1 MNLLLA
7 GLLVRL
13 LLLLV
18 DNDLLVLL
26 LLLVMLKAA
35 AVILDVLVDY
45 LDLRVHPQNIVNKV
59 AVDVC
64 HLLQDPGLGVH
75 HCKRRY
81 QEKRGEKREEEG
93 CYKEMHS
100 NNSVITNLSD
110 LPVDWWWTPA
120 WTSPPVWWCTRTV
133 PVSPPPLPDVFRI
146 PFMCTW
152 LLFDV
157 CCC

>member
-1 MNLLLA
+1 MLQLQQLLRRCILDMNLLLA
-7 GLLVRL
+7 RLLVRL

-75 HCKRRY
+75 HCKIRY
-81 QEKRGEKREEEG
+81 QEKRGRRGRRRGVTKR
-93 CYKEMHS
+93 CTA
-100 NNSVITNLSD
+100 ITQ
-110 LPVDWWWTPA
+110 
-120 WTSPPVWWCTRTV
+120 
-133 PVSPPPLPDVFRI
+133 
-146 PFMCTW
+146 
-152 LLFDV
+152 
-157 CCC
+157 